1 MILLEVNDAW
11 GIQSA
16 VRLYNDD
23 DEDVLECEKSLLESS
38 GYTVLTVAF
47 TASVWSLTTDNNTQP
62 VVPAR
67 TFLRGLLGS
76 YAALRAVVTFFRAVC
91 AFFPAG
97 DAVFPDLCAGLT
109 TDDDSSLGCL
119 AAR

>member
-62 VVPAR
+62 RGPRHNFAARPAWE
-67 TFLRGLLGS
+67 LRHLASFCRLLS
-76 YAALRAVVTFFRAVC
+76 RCEL
-91 AFFPAG
+91 FFPG
-97 DAVFPDLCAGLT
+97 
-109 TDDDSSLGCL
+109 
-119 AAR
+119 R